1 MSHIYH
7 YYQFYSRVLIL
18 IYVLIASV
26 STKLN
31 KCQVS
36 YTVFLIYVKTSTVP
50 VLTLNIN
57 LPALLTNMSIPDGT
71 SDAMVLNKWSM
82 LALFSRSHSKKRASL
97 PNLNVNK
104 CNLICDR
111 KELCGF
117 YLYFN
122 KTPAHVGAVI
132 MKNSTKNEPPRISMT
147 RHIC

>member
-36 YTVFLIYVKTSTVP
+36 YTVFLIYVKNSTVP

-57 LPALLTNMSIPDGT
+57 LPALFTNMSIPDGT
-71 SDAMVLNKWSM
+71 SDAIVLNKWSM
-82 LALFSRSHSKKRASL
+82 FSLFRRSHSKKRTSL
-97 PNLNVNK
+97 PDLNVS
-104 CNLICDR
+104 I
-111 KELCGF
+111 
-117 YLYFN
+117 Y
-122 KTPAHVGAVI
+122 
-132 MKNSTKNEPPRISMT
+132 
-147 RHIC
+147 